1 MARRKAKSSTLTVD
15 FSNTESK
22 LKPGEYLA
30 TVEEVSV
37 ETSQSNTE
45 YLKWKFKLDAGGIAY
60 YNTSLQPQALWNL
73 RNLLEAL
80 GVEVPNS
87 ALDLDL
93 EDMLGRELMV
103 LIDEEEWEGKK
114 RPKMTDFW
122 AAEEKTNKIEYKKGK
137 DDEDDDVEE
146 EEEEEAPKKSS
157 KKKSRV
163 VDDEDE
169 EEDDEPAPRRKSSK
183 KDEDEDEEEDEE
195 EDDEQPMYSM
205 DDIETADEKQL
216 ATIIKRHKLKVKEGG
231 NLRRQRANVILAL
244 EDAGLIESD
253 D

>member
-103 LIDEEEWEGKK
+103 LIDEEEYEGRK

-122 AAEEKTNKIEYKKGK
+122 PAEDGGSKGK

-146 EEEEEAPKKSS
+146 EEEEAPKKSS
-157 KKKSRV
+157 KKSRV

-169 EEDDEPAPRRKSSK
+169 EEEDDEPAPRKKSSK
-183 KDEDEDEEEDEE
+183 KDEDEEEDEE

>member
-1 MARRKAKSSTLTVD
+1 MAKRRAAKSSTLTVD

-30 TVEEVSV
+30 AVEEVSV
-37 ETSQSNTE
+37 ETSPSNTE
-45 YLKWKFKLDAGGIAY
+45 YLKWKFKLDEGGIAY

-80 GVEVPNS
+80 GVTVPNS
-87 ALDLDL
+87 ALDVDL
-93 EDMLGRELMV
+93 EDLLGRELMV
-103 LIDEEEWEGKK
+103 LIDMEEYEGKK

-122 AAEEKTNKIEYKKGK
+122 PVEDGASSKKTE
-137 DDEDDDVEE
+137 EDDVEDEEDEEEEAPRNKKSSKKSRVVEDDEE
-146 EEEEEAPKKSS
+146 EEEEEDEEEAPRNKKSS
-157 KKKSRV
+157 KKV
-163 VDDEDE
+163 V
-169 EEDDEPAPRRKSSK
+169 EEDD
-183 KDEDEDEEEDEE
+183 

-244 EDAGLIESD
+244 EDAGLIEAD

>member
-103 LIDEEEWEGKK
+103 LIDEEEYEGRK

-122 AAEEKTNKIEYKKGK
+122 PAEDGGSKGK

-146 EEEEEAPKKSS
+146 EEEEAPKKSS
-157 KKKSRV
+157 KKSRV

-169 EEDDEPAPRRKSSK
+169 EEDDEPAPRKKSSKK

>member
-1 MARRKAKSSTLTVD
+1 MAKRRAAKSSTLTVD

-45 YLKWKFKLDAGGIAY
+45 YLKWKFKLDEGGIAY

-80 GVEVPNS
+80 GVTVPNS
-87 ALDLDL
+87 ALDVDL
-93 EDMLGRELMV
+93 EDLLGRELMV
-103 LIDEEEWEGKK
+103 LIDMEEYEGKK

-122 AAEEKTNKIEYKKGK
+122 PAEDGASSKKEEDVEDEEDEEEEAPRNKKSSKKSRVV
-137 DDEDDDVEE
+137 EDDEE
-146 EEEEEAPKKSS
+146 EEEEEDEEEAPRNKKSS
-157 KKKSRV
+157 KKV
-163 VDDEDE
+163 VE
-169 EEDDEPAPRRKSSK
+169 EED
-183 KDEDEDEEEDEE
+183 

-244 EDAGLIESD
+244 EDAGLIEAD

>member
-1 MARRKAKSSTLTVD
+1 MARKRAAKSSTLTVD

-22 LKPGEYLA
+22 LKPGEYLG
-30 TVEEVSV
+30 TVEEVTV

-45 YLKWKFKLDAGGIAY
+45 YLKWKFKLDEGGIAY

-87 ALDLDL
+87 ALDIDMEDL
-93 EDMLGRELMV
+93 LGRELMI
-103 LIDEEEWEGKK
+103 LIDLEEYEGKK

-122 AAEEKTNKIEYKKGK
+122 PVEDAPAKKGK
-137 DDEDDDVEE
+137 KVEEDDEVEE
-146 EEEEEAPKKSS
+146 EEEEEAPRKKSS
-157 KKKSRV
+157 KKSRV
-163 VDDEDE
+163 V
-169 EEDDEPAPRRKSSK
+169 
-183 KDEDEDEEEDEE
+183 EEDEE
-195 EDDEQPMYSM
+195 EEEEEDEAPVKKSRKGRPEPEDDEEDEEQPMYSL

-244 EDAGLIESD
+244 EDAGLIEAD

>member
-1 MARRKAKSSTLTVD
+1 MARRKAKSSTLSVD

-45 YLKWKFKLDAGGIAY
+45 YLKWKFKIDGGGIAY

-87 ALDLDL
+87 AMDIDL

-103 LIDEEEWEGKK
+103 LIDMEEYEGKK

-122 AAEEKTNKIEYKKGK
+122 PADEKTNKIEYKKGK
-137 DDEDDDVEE
+137 DEDVEE
-146 EEEEEAPKKSS
+146 EDDEDEDPAPRKKSS
-157 KKKSRV
+157 KKSK
-163 VDDEDE
+163 VDEDDEEEVEEDE
-169 EEDDEPAPRRKSSK
+169 EEEPAPRKKSSK
-183 KDEDEDEEEDEE
+183 KVEEEEDEE
-195 EDDEQPMYSM
+195 PMYSV
-205 DDIETADEKQL
+205 DDIDTADEKQL
-216 ATIIKRHKLKVKEGG
+216 ATIIKRHKLKIKEGG

-244 EDAGLIESD
+244 EDAGLIEVD

>member
-103 LIDEEEWEGKK
+103 LIDEEEYEGRK

-122 AAEEKTNKIEYKKGK
+122 PAEDGGSKGK
-137 DDEDDDVEE
+137 DEDDDVEE

-157 KKKSRV
+157 KKSRV

-169 EEDDEPAPRRKSSK
+169 EEDDEPAPRKKSSK